1 MTAATDVAMRP
12 MTAPDIAEVAAMQGD
27 VLEGSI
33 VSALGPRFL
42 ARFHGAALGHPSTR
56 AFVASDEHG
65 AISAFVM
72 GTLDVSAFNAHVKP
86 RVLPALAQSLLTPR
100 GIALGW
106 RFARTLF
113 EPEPRPHMPAELLL
127 LAVDRR
133 CRRQRIGHRLI
144 AALESEFARAGVR
157 FYRVAVRSQL
167 EGARAFYGALGF
179 EPEQELLVLG
189 KPMTYLTKH
198 VAT

>member
-1 MTAATDVAMRP
+1 P
-12 MTAPDIAEVAAMQGD
+12 
-27 VLEGSI
+27 
-33 VSALGPRFL
+33 ALLR
-42 ARFHGAALGHPSTR
+42 GAAVGPPPGR
-56 AFVASDEHG
+56 AFGAGDDPG

-72 GTLDVSAFNAHVKP
+72 GTLVVSAFNAHVKP
-86 RVLPALAQSLLTPR
+86 RVLPALAQPLLPPR

-113 EPEPRPHMPAELLL
+113 EPEPRPHIPAELLL

-133 CRRQRIGHRLI
+133 CRRQRIGHRLV

-167 EGARAFYGALGF
+167 EGGRRLVGALGF